1 MMKKLINSLGL
12 FLFFLAFFL
21 VGLFFMDSIIQ
32 LASYPYDVLIWIGVL
47 LGFIY
52 LARNE
57 KDSLVHIFK
66 DIHQSNLDDIEEH
79 QLEETIESIS
89 VKKEIQIP
97 LKKIFKNI
105 IRLGIAASIVWVV
118 GLAFGIFEFNDGS
131 FKYLILS
138 VPGVLIFAY
147 LIVKFSTT
155 LKDIFHNSD
164 IEDHEKEEAN

>member
-1 MMKKLINSLGL
+1 MTKKISTFIGL

-21 VGLFFMDSIIQ
+21 VGLFFMDSIMQ

-66 DIHQSNLDDIEEH
+66 DIHQSNLEDIESQ
-79 QLEETIESIS
+79 QLEENTESVS
-89 VKKEIQIP
+89 VRKEIQTS
-97 LKKIFKNI
+97 LKKIFKNTI
-105 IRLGIAASIVWVV
+105 GLGIAASILWLV
-118 GLAFGIFEFNDGS
+118 GLTFGIFEFNDGS
-131 FKYLILS
+131 FKYLIFS
-138 VPGVLIFAY
+138 VPGVLIVAY

-155 LKDIFHNSD
+155 LKDVFHNND
-164 IEDHEKEEAN
+164 YEDHEKEKAN